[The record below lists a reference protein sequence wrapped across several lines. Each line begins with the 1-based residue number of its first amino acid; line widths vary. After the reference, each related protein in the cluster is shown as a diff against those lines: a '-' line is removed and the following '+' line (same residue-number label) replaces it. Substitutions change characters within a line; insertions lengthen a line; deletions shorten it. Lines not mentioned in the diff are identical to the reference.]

1 MTLWVTKWKST
12 KFQWVFGGFSVAKR
26 SRGFNFWYPNSLIAT
41 LDPLWKNL
49 LLQLL
54 KARPILLLLFQV
66 LFKFQFQVPS
76 SRLVQGYGD
85 IITYPSI
92 SVGDLLRSIRA
103 LPWGGDHSGYFVTRR
118 ECTDLHVLER
128 RVVGGLIACKITNTK
143 WHYKLSYR

>member
-1 MTLWVTKWKST
+1 MSNQVKKYQISVSFWRFFGRQEISRFQFLVSQFPCSNSWPTMEKS
-12 KFQWVFGGFSVAKR
+12 FS
-26 SRGFNFWYPNSLIAT
+26 
-41 LDPLWKNL
+41 
-49 LLQLL
+49 L
-54 KARPILLLLFQV
+54 KARPILLLLLFQV